1 MIYTFYAHA
10 HLSRFYIRFKICVS
24 GVGFGAATDLIIMN
38 YTLWNVYVQSALTMI
53 TDKVRKC

>member
-24 GVGFGAATDLIIMN
+24 GVGFGAATDFDNYELHIM
-38 YTLWNVYVQSALTMI
+38 
-53 TDKVRKC
+53 KCLCAKCTNHDNR